1 MPSLPS
7 LLLTLVISSLGSGYL
22 LYGRRNA
29 HPIATL
35 CGVLLMAVPML
46 VSGPVPL
53 LLIAAVLLAVPFLLR
68 G

>member
-1 MPSLPS
+1 
-7 LLLTLVISSLGSGYL
+7 
-22 LYGRRNA
+22 
-29 HPIATL
+29 
-35 CGVLLMAVPML
+35 ML